1 MCHQSPF
8 TQKKT
13 TTLPIG
19 MEPGFRVRMASL
31 LFAMCDSFNLWFYYY
46 LVVRGIFFSFSFFLC
61 VCVCARATLML
72 GKDRII
78 LFKIFKGLGFLCWVK
93 LVN

>member
-1 MCHQSPF
+1 MNVSPI
-8 TQKKT
+8 TLYTKKK

-46 LVVRGIFFSFSFFLC
+46 LVIRGIFFFC
-61 VCVCARATLML
+61 VCVCVRATLML